1 MLEVHVHRI
10 RHELNSYCCAVRS
23 VKLFVSQETLK
34 MVYYVYFQVQ
44 KNIIRTT
51 TGCGSRDSCRDLFNN
66 TKMLSLQSQCIPSFL
81 LFVVNNKNKFK
92 LNSEVPYINT
102 RQKFTFH
109 QSSSNL
115 SPY

>member
-1 MLEVHVHRI
+1 MLDVHVHRI
-10 RHELNSYCCAVRS
+10 THELNSSCHAVRS
-23 VKLFVSQETLK
+23 VKLLVTLETLK

-44 KNIIRTT
+44 KYLIRIMTR
-51 TGCGSRDSCRDLFNN
+51 CGSRDSRRDLFNN
-66 TKMLSLQSQCIPSFL
+66 TKMLSPQSQCVPSLL

-92 LNSEVPYINT
+92 LNSDVLCINT
-102 RQKFTFH
+102 RQKCTFH